1 MPSHSS
7 TIYALATPPGRSG
20 VAVVR
25 ISGADARAA
34 LAALTD
40 RAVPKPRVA
49 TLRDASVVVDLAL
62 QIPQG

>member
-1 MPSHSS
+1 MSN

-25 ISGADARAA
+25 ISGPDARAA

-40 RAVPKPRVA
+40 SNLPKPR
-49 TLRDASVVVDLAL
+49 
-62 QIPQG
+62 GG